1 MEAIFLGLACS
12 FGVVVLLGPL
22 AIPLLRR
29 LKFGQ
34 VVREDGPA
42 AHKAKTGTPTMGG
55 LMLLAG
61 ITASV
66 LVVYRDSP
74 QVWLMWMVTLS
85 CGGLGFIDDY
95 IKVVLKRNLGLK
107 AKQKLFGQI
116 VIALLFSWLVTQT
129 MGRGTELW
137 VPGLDQRWDVGFLF
151 HALVFFIIVGTT
163 NAVNLTDGLDGLAAG
178 TSVVAMGIY
187 AGIAYYLGQLAVA
200 GFFAA
205 VTGACLGFLVYN
217 RHPAKIFMG
226 DTGSLALGG
235 ALAAGAVLTRTELVL
250 PLIGAIFVAEALS
263 VIIQVI
269 SFKSTGRRVFRMSPL
284 HHHFELGGWSETKV
298 VAVFWLVG
306 LVCGLLGLWVVL
318 SSTVGG
324 LK

>member
-1 MEAIFLGLACS
+1 MEAIFFGLACS
-12 FGVVVLLGPL
+12 FIVVVLLGPL

-55 LMLLAG
+55 LMMLAG
-61 ITASV
+61 ITAAV
-66 LVVYRDSP
+66 LIVYRDAP
-74 QVWLMWMVTLS
+74 QAWLLLMVTLS

-107 AKQKLFGQI
+107 AKQKLLGQI
-116 VIALLFSWLVTQT
+116 VIAMLFSWLVTQT

-137 VPGLDQRWDVGFLF
+137 IPGLDQRLDVGILF

-178 TSVVAMGIY
+178 TSVAAMGIY

-205 VTGACLGFLVYN
+205 VTGASLGFLVYN

-235 ALAAGAVLTRTELVL
+235 ALAAGAVLTGTELVL
-250 PLIGAIFVAEALS
+250 PLVGAIFVAEALS

-284 HHHFELGGWSETKV
+284 HHHFELGGWSEIRV
-298 VAVFWLVG
+298 VGVFWLVG
-306 LVCGLLGLWVVL
+306 LVCGLLGLLVVL
-318 SSTVGG
+318 SSTAGG